1 VLADTILDPKEGVLP
16 YNRAFGTDQPLYYW
30 MQRPENAFRL
40 QRFGLGMQGTAAT
53 EPPDA
58 IFTGACWVPRYLVSS
73 IRKTVYS
80 GAIEQVSTGARC
92 LLGASWSMLVVESA
106 TRR

>member
-16 YNRAFGTDQPLYYW
+16 YNRAFDTDQPLYYW

-58 IFTGACWVPRYLVSS
+58 IFTGACRVPRYLVLS
-73 IRKTVYS
+73 IRKTVLRT
-80 GAIEQVSTGARC
+80 IEQVSTGARC